1 LICGRPQWGG
11 KLTSDARSGRLQFR
25 FRQERSRVLSQMT
38 SDIGTA
44 HKNRNRLK
52 LVRITAKIVWRLGNP
67 FVFHRA
73 IMLKGRSIR
82 IPQ

>member
-1 LICGRPQWGG
+1 
-11 KLTSDARSGRLQFR
+11 
-25 FRQERSRVLSQMT
+25 MT